1 MEKGER
7 KTKNEPNMKKAT
19 YNKKED
25 GAQNLGENL
34 KKLAAIAE
42 WLEAQE
48 RSEEPDF
55 DAGLAKVREAAE
67 LIKVSRAR
75 LATVENEFHEITKNM
90 DAHDGEGETETG

>member
-1 MEKGER
+1 
-7 KTKNEPNMKKAT
+7 MKKT
-19 YNKKED
+19 SYNKKEGGD
-25 GAQNLGENL
+25 LGENL

-55 DAGLAKVREAAE
+55 DAGLEKVREAAE

-75 LATVENEFHEITKNM
+75 LTEVENEFREIAKNI
-90 DAHDGEGETETG
+90 DVGDDGEKEGEG

>member
-1 MEKGER
+1 
-7 KTKNEPNMKKAT
+7 MKKAA

-34 KKLAAIAE
+34 KKLASIAE

-55 DAGLAKVREAAE
+55 DKGLEKVREAAE
-67 LIKVSRAR
+67 LIKSSRAR
-75 LATVENEFHEITKNM
+75 LTEVENEFREITKSM
-90 DAHDGEGETETG
+90 DVGSGQKEEDIEG